1 MLQVLDPYAPGGLP
15 GRMVQRVELDG
26 VEVYSN
32 DISAA
37 PGSGQAN
44 IPLGNIGIGTKKKV
58 VIEVKAIRPDPGA
71 GWGDAAQT
79 TFQLARSSFAPHL
92 AMGKPAAQSSTP
104 SGFDTPGAK
113 AAVDGNTDGNFFNG
127 SVIHTDVE
135 TNAWWQVD
143 LGASVPIGSIVIW
156 NRTDCCSER
165 LDDYWVF
172 VSNTPFRPAD
182 TLATLKSRA
191 GVWSSHQTAVPHP
204 SVKITASGAKG
215 RYVRVQ
221 LSGTNGLSLAE
232 VQVFGQ

>member
-1 MLQVLDPYAPGGLP
+1 
-15 GRMVQRVELDG
+15 MVQRVELDG

-113 AAVDGNTDGNFFNG
+113 AAVDGNTDGNFSAG

-135 TNAWWQVD
+135 TNAWWEVD

-156 NRTDCCSER
+156 NRTDCCGTR
-165 LDDYWVF
+165 LSDYWVF
-172 VSNTPFRPAD
+172 VSDTPF
-182 TLATLKSRA
+182 LATDTPTTLQNRPGTFA
-191 GVWSSHQTAVPHP
+191 SHQTTAPNP
-204 SVKITASGAKG
+204 STTILAGARG

-221 LSGTNGLSLAE
+221 LSSANYLSLSE
-232 VQVFGQ
+232 VQVY